1 MFSRLVTRIY
11 LGMAQ
16 MYYMMI
22 DELKNVTV
30 AVLQQIS

>member
-1 MFSRLVTRIY
+1 MFSWLVTRIY

-22 DELKNVTV
+22 DTLKNVTS